1 MSASRNNPV
10 VAENGRPGTLSWL
23 PQSLRFAPEAA
34 FGETARRWNR
44 LDSGRSA
51 RIEGWASH
59 QSVKA
64 GDSLEL
70 FVSMNP
76 AGEFTL
82 DLYRMGFYQGTGARQ
97 VLSAGPIAGETQP
110 EPSPDSERLIECNW
124 TATHQVSIPPDWLSG
139 VYLGK
144 LTRTD
149 DGSENYVLFVLRDE
163 REAEL
168 IAQTSDFTWQ
178 AYNGWPAD
186 FSLYSNGGESLYY
199 GTEVAVSFE
208 RPYSLTSSPETILG
222 TGRYFGYEFPFA
234 YWLERRG
241 YDVSY
246 CSNLD
251 THRGTAAPARAAGFL
266 SIGHDEYWT
275 VEMYDNVRAAI
286 DAGVSVGFFSGNICC
301 SAIGLRPGASGRPD
315 RVFSRVNYF
324 GGELGVRL
332 RELFG
337 VQGEAAPDEG
347 LLIGARNKMP
357 TCGCGHWVCS
367 VPDHWVFEGTG
378 MAEGDAIPN
387 LCGHE
392 WQGEAADIDGLEIIS
407 RGPTYDPTDGP
418 GEYVATVYSG
428 PHGNIVFNASATWWA
443 TALAQPPGF
452 QRPTFKGLP
461 SARPDARA
469 QRITENVLTK
479 MIAARA

>member
-1 MSASRNNPV
+1 MSVSRSNPV
-10 VAENGRPGTLSWL
+10 VAENLRPGTLSWL
-23 PQSLRFAPEAA
+23 PQSLRFVPDTA
-34 FGETARRWNR
+34 FGETARWRNW

-51 RIEGWASH
+51 RIEGWVSQ

-64 GDSLEL
+64 DDSLEL
-70 FVSMNP
+70 FVSMDP

-82 DLYRMGFYQGTGARQ
+82 DLYRMGFYQGMGARH
-97 VLSAGPIAGETQP
+97 VLRAGPIRAEAQP
-110 EPSPDSERLIECNW
+110 EPSPDSERLIECDW
-124 TATHQVSIPPDWLSG
+124 AATYAVSIPPDWLSG
-139 VYLGK
+139 VYVGK

-149 DGSENYVLFVLRDE
+149 DGSENYVLFVVRDE

-168 IAQTSDFTWQ
+168 IAQASDFTWQ
-178 AYNGWPAD
+178 AYNGWPDD
-186 FSLYSNGGESLYY
+186 FSLYSNGGEGLYY

-208 RPYSLTSSPETILG
+208 RPYLLTSFPATILS

-234 YWLERRG
+234 YWLEGRG
-241 YDVSY
+241 YDVTY

-286 DAGVSVGFFSGNICC
+286 GAGVSVGFFSGNICC
-301 SAIGLRPGASGRPD
+301 SAIGLRPGASGRPE
-315 RVFSRVNYF
+315 RVFSRVDYF
-324 GGELGVRL
+324 SGIEGLSEHYGAP
-332 RELFG
+332 G
-337 VQGEAAPDEG
+337 KAPDEG
-347 LLIGARNKMP
+347 LLIGAANKMP

-367 VPDHWVFEGTG
+367 APGHWVFEGTG

-392 WQGEAADIDGLEIIS
+392 WQGQPADIDGLEIIS

-418 GEYVATVYSG
+418 GEYVATVYPG
-428 PHGNIVFNASATWWA
+428 PRGNIVFNASATWWA
-443 TALAQPPGF
+443 TGLANPPGF
-452 QRPTFKGLP
+452 QRPSFKGLP

-479 MIAARA
+479 MLTARA